1 MDFFGSTFGVWW
13 GLFFATWRGRALA
26 ESAVRRGGTAL
37 GVEVQLLFGSGR
49 CFQKSI
55 INPPSLTHSSKI
67 SISLENT
74 GCFKSRKKEKKLKI
88 RKKKTSGPIPK
99 KALKFLSQDCCF
111 QNKIEKKSLDIY
123 IKLKSKSSN

>member
-1 MDFFGSTFGVWW
+1 MGFGG
-13 GLFFATWRGRALA
+13 GCFFATWRGRALA

-37 GVEVQLLFGSGR
+37 GVEVQLLFGSER

-74 GCFKSRKKEKKLKI
+74 GCFKSRKKKKKLKN
-88 RKKKTSGPIPK
+88 KKENFFVSK
-99 KALKFLSQDCCF
+99 
-111 QNKIEKKSLDIY
+111 NKIEKKFGHLYQVEI
-123 IKLKSKSSN
+123 LNQFNLC